1 MSYETKSCCADLVLT
16 DAIQILVKETNMEQS
31 EIRKAIMMSEAYDAL
46 YDFETGLWQDGP
58 AYFVDYYTRSTCG
71 TQEHAKEPVA

>member
-16 DAIQILVKETNMEQS
+16 DAIQILAKGTNTKQS
-31 EIRKAIMMSEAYDAL
+31 EVRKAIMMSEAYDAL

-58 AYFVDYYTRSTCG
+58 AYFVESYKRPTSG
-71 TQEHAKEPVA
+71 IQEHAREPVT